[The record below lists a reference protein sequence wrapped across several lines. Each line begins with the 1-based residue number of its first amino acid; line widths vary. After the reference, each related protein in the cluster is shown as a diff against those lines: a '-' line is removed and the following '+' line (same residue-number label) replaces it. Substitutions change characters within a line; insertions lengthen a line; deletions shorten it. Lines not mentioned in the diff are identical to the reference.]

1 MISSSQCGT
10 HYRRIEELV
19 NIPMPR
25 EPQQPISGSQERPNK
40 RKRRD
45 SDDDHEE
52 ELEDEMSQYRRIRL
66 RSQKLVRLENRLPMP
81 RRGPWLLEED
91 VTLMHGLT
99 DTVPTQESSLNPV
112 QYIEQE
118 RPRRKRKGNSPSAN
132 IP

>member
-66 RSQKLVRLENRLPMP
+66 RSQKIVRLENRSPMP
-81 RRGPWLLEED
+81 CRGPISSDEGRLIHELVNALGKKWEE
-91 VTLMHGLT
+91 
-99 DTVPTQESSLNPV
+99 
-112 QYIEQE
+112 IA
-118 RPRRKRKGNSPSAN
+118 RRLPGRSAG
-132 IP
+132 